1 MTTIANTT
9 PAVISLADFVKDFGP
24 ALRDAVDQQ
33 NPPIFH
39 PEDACPARDAVMD
52 GLLRKPFPAQR
63 EAVQALSAL
72 LFGQGEKAAIM
83 NGEMG
88 TGKTM
93 VAICTAAVAQA
104 EGCPR
109 TLVICP
115 PHLVYKWRREI
126 KETVP
131 NARVWVLN
139 GADTL
144 SKLLQLRA
152 LVKDG
157 DASNATPEYFVMGR
171 VRMRMGYE
179 WKHAFAHKLVSG
191 HHPDTGEFFA
201 HKLLACPKCGT
212 VYRDAESQVY
222 RTERGLPEKRLSC
235 NHQHVDAEGHTHA
248 CGEQLWTLIRKEPLK
263 GKRKLV
269 LDGLKQL
276 PTIGDK
282 TAGKLVAMF
291 GEEMLGNMLSDN
303 IYEFVNLMDDDGN
316 MVFNDRQAERIE
328 RALGKTEISF
338 GQGGYQPTEFIKR
351 QLPDGYFGTLV
362 VDEAHEYKNGD
373 SAQGQAF
380 GVLAA
385 KARKV
390 LLLTG
395 TLMGGYADDLF
406 HLLFRANP
414 RRMVEDGY
422 KYRNRSLGGA
432 VMAFMR
438 DHGILKDVFK
448 STTGG
453 SHKTS
458 RGDKDSQRT
467 SKAPGFG
474 PTGICRFILPYT
486 VFLKLK
492 DIGGNVLPAYNEHYV
507 EVDMDG
513 EQRNAY
519 EDLSKELTQVMRKA
533 LAKGDTTLLGVV
545 LNALLRWPETCFRD
559 ETVRHPRTGDILAD
573 VPALFGE
580 TESILPGGTVQVD
593 SLARWTPKEQKLL
606 DICKAEKAK
615 GRRVLVYTTY
625 TGKQDTSLR
634 LKTLLGTAGLKTDVL
649 RSSVST
655 EQREDWILDR
665 VDRGIDVL
673 VCNPELVKTGL
684 DLLEFPVIVFMQT
697 GYSVYTLQQAARRSW
712 RIGQRSAVDVH
723 FLGYANT
730 AQTACLA
737 LMAEK
742 IAVSQST
749 SGDMPDTG
757 LDVLNPNGDSVEV
770 ALAKRMLDK

>member
-9 PAVISLADFVKDFGP
+9 PATLSLADFVKDFGG

-39 PEDACPARDAVMD
+39 PEDACPIRDAVMD
-52 GLLRKPFPAQR
+52 GLLRQPFAAQR
-63 EAVQALSAL
+63 EAVHAMTAL
-72 LFGQGEKAAIM
+72 LVDQGEKAGVINA
-83 NGEMG
+83 EMG

-93 VAICTAAVAQA
+93 MAICAAAVMQA
-104 EGCPR
+104 EGYQR
-109 TLVICP
+109 TLVISP

-144 SKLLQLRA
+144 ARLLQLRQW
-152 LVKDG
+152 VKEG
-157 DASNATPEYFVMGR
+157 DVANSVPEYFVLGR

-179 WKHAFAHKLVSG
+179 WKHSFAHRLISG
-191 HHPDTGEFFA
+191 RNQDTGEFFA
-201 HKLLACPKCGT
+201 HKVLSCPKCGT
-212 VYRDAESQVY
+212 AYRDAEGQVF
-222 RTERGLPEKRLSC
+222 RSERMLPDQRLSC
-235 NHQHVDAEGHTHA
+235 NHKHVDEEGVEHA
-248 CGEQLWTLIRKEPLK
+248 CGEQLWTLVRKEQLK
-263 GKRKLV
+263 DQRKLV
-269 LDGLKQL
+269 ADALKQL

-282 TAGKLVAMF
+282 TAERLIATF
-291 GEEMLGNMLSDN
+291 GEEMLGTMLSDN
-303 IYEFVNLMDDDGN
+303 IHEFVNLMGEDGQ

-351 QLPDGYFGTLV
+351 QLPDGYFGLLV

-406 HLLFRANP
+406 HLLWRANP
-414 RRMVEDGY
+414 RRMIEDGY

-432 VMAFMR
+432 VMGFMR

-448 STTGG
+448 STSGG

-458 RGDKDSQRT
+458 RGDKNSQRT

-492 DIGGNVLPAYNEHYV
+492 DIGGNVLPPYKEHYV
-507 EVDMDG
+507 EVGMDSD
-513 EQRNAY
+513 QRNAY
-519 EDLSKELTQVMRKA
+519 DGFSKELTEVMKKA

-545 LNALLRWPETCFRD
+545 LNALLRWPETCFRA
-559 ETVRHPRTGDILAD
+559 ETVYHPRTREELAS
-573 VPALFGE
+573 VPPLY
-580 TESILPGGTVQVD
+580 GTD
-593 SLARWTPKEQKLL
+593 ELTPKEQELL
-606 DICKAEKAK
+606 EICKSEKAK
-615 GRRVLVYTTY
+615 GRRVLVYTMY
-625 TGKQDTSLR
+625 TGKQDTAQR
-634 LKTLLGTAGLKTDVL
+634 LKVLLSAAGFKTDVL

-684 DLLEFPVIVFMQT
+684 DLLEFPAIVFMQT
-697 GYSVYTLQQAARRSW
+697 GYNVYTLQQAARRSW
-712 RIGQRSAVDVH
+712 RVGQRLDVDVYY
-723 FLGYANT
+723 LGYAET

-749 SGDMPDTG
+749 SGDMPDSG
-757 LDVLNPNGDSVEV
+757 LDSLNPNGDSVEV
-770 ALAKRMLDK
+770 ALARRMLKA

>member
-9 PAVISLADFVKDFGP
+9 PATLSLADFVKDFGT

-39 PEDACPARDAVMD
+39 PEDTCPIRDAVMD
-52 GLLRKPFPAQR
+52 GLLRAPFAAQR
-63 EAVQALSAL
+63 EAVHAMTAL
-72 LFGQGEKAAIM
+72 LVDQGEKAGIINA
-83 NGEMG
+83 EMG

-93 VAICTAAVAQA
+93 MAISAATVMQA
-104 EGCPR
+104 EGYQR

-144 SKLLQLRA
+144 ARLLQLRQW
-152 LVKDG
+152 VKDG
-157 DASNATPEYFVMGR
+157 DTHSVPEFFVLGR

-179 WKHAFAHKLVSG
+179 WKHSFSHTIISGRNQDTDEFYAHKV
-191 HHPDTGEFFA
+191 
-201 HKLLACPKCGT
+201 LACPKCGNA
-212 VYRDAESQVY
+212 YRDADGGVFRS
-222 RTERGLPEKRLSC
+222 ERHLPDQRLSC
-235 NHQHVDAEGHTHA
+235 QHKHLDNDSVEHV
-248 CGEQLWTLIRKEPLK
+248 CGEQLWTLTRKEALK
-263 GKRKLV
+263 DQRKLV
-269 LDGLKQL
+269 ADALKLL

-282 TAGKLVAMF
+282 TAERLIATF
-291 GEEMLGNMLSDN
+291 GEEMLGGMLSDN
-303 IYEFVNLMDDDGN
+303 IHEFVNLMDEDGQ

-328 RALGKTEISF
+328 RSLGKTEISF

-351 QLPDGYFGTLV
+351 QLPDGYFGLLV
-362 VDEAHEYKNGD
+362 VDEAHEYKGGD

-406 HLLFRANP
+406 YLLWRANP
-414 RRMVEDGY
+414 RRMIEDGY
-422 KYRNRSLGGA
+422 KYRNRSLGGS
-432 VMAFMR
+432 VMSFMR

-458 RGDKDSQRT
+458 RGEKNSQRT

-492 DIGGNVLPAYNEHYV
+492 DIGGNVLPPYREHYV

-513 EQRNAY
+513 EQRDAY
-519 EDLSKELTQVMRKA
+519 EVFSRDLTQVMKKA

-545 LNALLRWPETCFRD
+545 LNALLRWPETCFRA
-559 ETVRHPRTGDILAD
+559 ETVRHPRTMETLA
-573 VPALFGE
+573 
-580 TESILPGGTVQVD
+580 TVAPLYGSD
-593 SLARWTPKEQKLL
+593 ELTPKERKLQE
-606 DICKAEKAK
+606 ICKSEKAK
-615 GRRVLVYTTY
+615 GRRVLVYTSY
-625 TGKQDTSLR
+625 TGKQDTSQR
-634 LKTLLGTAGLKTDVL
+634 LKVLLTAAGFKTDVL

-684 DLLEFPVIVFMQT
+684 DLLEFPSIVFLQT
-697 GYSVYTLQQAARRSW
+697 GYNVYTLQQAARRSW
-712 RIGQRSAVDVH
+712 RIGQRLDVDV
-723 FLGYANT
+723 FYLGYADT

-749 SGDMPDTG
+749 SGDMPDSG
-757 LDVLNPNGDSVEV
+757 LDSLNPNGDSVEV
-770 ALAKRMLDK
+770 ALARRMLDK